1 MSDSDPSNRARKG
14 SLTLKDLILPVIY
27 GFRKKC
33 PVCKKASI
41 FGTGKKYWTMVSYC
55 PNCGVKF
62 VRETGEYIVAMYINV
77 FATEIIFI
85 SGYFLLDYYYDLAV
99 LTQLLV
105 WVPFS
110 FFFPVWFYPRSKG
123 MWAGVLSLMG
133 GLYRD

>member
-1 MSDSDPSNRARKG
+1 MSDLKKSVLAKKG
-14 SLTLKDLILPVIY
+14 SFTLGDLISPILT

-33 PVCKKASI
+33 PVCKEAKI
-41 FGTGKKYWTMVSYC
+41 FGKGKKYWTMANHC

-85 SGYFLLDYYYDLAV
+85 SGYFLLDHYYDLPV
-99 LTQLLV
+99 LTQLLI

-110 FFFPVWFYPRSKG
+110 WFFPVWFYPRSKG

>member
-1 MSDSDPSNRARKG
+1 MSDPKPLRLKKG
-14 SLTLKDLILPVIY
+14 ITLKDLVTPVIT

-33 PVCKKASI
+33 PVCKEAKI
-41 FGTGKKYWTMVSYC
+41 FGSGKKYWTMVDTC

-85 SGYFLLDYYYDLAV
+85 TGYFLLDYHYDLPMV
-99 LTQLLV
+99 TQLLI
-105 WVPFS
+105 WAPFS
-110 FFFPVWFYPRSKG
+110 FLFPVWFYPRSKG

>member
-1 MSDSDPSNRARKG
+1 
-14 SLTLKDLILPVIY
+14 
-27 GFRKKC
+27 
-33 PVCKKASI
+33 
-41 FGTGKKYWTMVSYC
+41 MVDYC

-77 FATEIIFI
+77 FLTEIIFI

-99 LTQLLV
+99 VTQLLI
-105 WVPFS
+105 WVTFS

>member
-1 MSDSDPSNRARKG
+1 MSITDSSRKKKG
-14 SLTLKDLILPVIY
+14 LFTIKDLIHPIVS

-33 PVCKKASI
+33 PVCKEAKI
-41 FGTGKKYWTMVSYC
+41 FGSGKKYWTMASHC

-62 VRETGEYIVAMYINV
+62 VRETGEYVVAMYINV

-85 SGYFLLDYYYDLAV
+85 SGYFLLDYYYDLSV
-99 LTQLLV
+99 VTQLLI

-133 GLYRD
+133 GLYPD